1 MNKTGWLLIL
11 ILTAHFTSSWANEM
25 ILTGSYQGKDLFVQ
39 NPYNAITKN
48 FCTEKV
54 FVNDQLLLENPK
66 ISAYKVDM
74 SYLKVDD
81 LVVIRIIYSEGCQP
95 SIVNPQVLKSRQDF
109 QFLTVQTDH
118 NSITWSAKGETPQ
131 GVYFLE
137 QKWENKKWKV
147 IDTIAVKAG
156 MERNTYAIPPAHQ
169 KGENTYRI
177 KYLSDKLS
185 SIYSLEMQFTATDN
199 YITFYPY
206 IATIQL
212 KLSDSTAYE
221 ITDFFGKMV
230 KKGEGTE
237 ISVLDLKPGK
247 YYLNI
252 QNRKER
258 FIKK

>member
-1 MNKTGWLLIL
+1 MNKIGWLLIL
-11 ILTAHFTSSWANEM
+11 VLAVFYKNSCANEM

-39 NPYNAITKN
+39 NPFNSITKN
-48 FCTEKV
+48 FCTEQV

-74 SYLKVDD
+74 SYLNVDD

-118 NSITWSAKGETPQ
+118 NSITWSAKGETPDGIYYLQ
-131 GVYFLE
+131 H
-137 QKWENKKWKV
+137 KWMNKKWKT
-147 IDTIAVKAG
+147 IDTIGVKAG

-177 KYLSDKLS
+177 EYLHNKINSFF
-185 SIYSLEMQFTATDN
+185 SLEMRFTATDN

-206 IATIQL
+206 IATVQL

-230 KKGEGTE
+230 KKGEGAE

-258 FIKK
+258 FIRK